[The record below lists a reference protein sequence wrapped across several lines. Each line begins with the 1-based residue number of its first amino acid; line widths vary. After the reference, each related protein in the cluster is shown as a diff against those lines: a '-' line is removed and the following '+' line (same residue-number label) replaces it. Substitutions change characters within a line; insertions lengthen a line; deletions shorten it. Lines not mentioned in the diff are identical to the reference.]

1 MLTRPLSLMPSHRV
15 RVRSGLVESED
26 KEIDRVERANKVSQ
40 EREIGLEVES
50 QEAIE
55 DSLGIEG

>member
-1 MLTRPLSLMPSHRV
+1 MPSHRV